1 MSDPAP
7 KLSPLSPP
15 NNSELPMTYSGQTAW
30 ITGASSGIGEA
41 LATGLAARGARLV
54 LSGRNVSELER
65 VASACGGEALVL
77 PFETTDYAALSGLV
91 AKAWEWGDGIDL
103 LINNAGISQ
112 RSLAEETEFAVY
124 ERIVAVDLLAP
135 IALTQA
141 LLPLMIA
148 RNRGRLAFISSI
160 AGKVGVPMRTA
171 YSAAKFGLL
180 GYADA
185 LRAELSVHGFQ
196 VHGIAPGSI
205 RTNVSRNALTS
216 DGSARGFSDPV
227 IDQGIDPNAAA
238 AEMLDAMAAG
248 QREIVVAEGVEKQ
261 MGELTRTPDALFDQV
276 ADLMA
281 RGYAAQLKQEP

>member
-1 MSDPAP
+1 
-7 KLSPLSPP
+7 
-15 NNSELPMTYSGQTAW
+15 MTYSGQTAW

-41 LATGLAARGARLV
+41 LATALAARGARVV
-54 LSGRNVSELER
+54 LSGRNVAELER
-65 VASACGGEALVL
+65 VAAACAGEALVL
-77 PFETTDYAALSGLV
+77 PFETTDYAALPALV
-91 AKAWEWGDGIDL
+91 AKAWEWGDGVDV

-112 RSLAEETEFAVY
+112 RSLAEETAFAVY

-148 RNRGRLAFISSI
+148 RIRGRLAFISSV

-185 LRAELSVHGFQ
+185 LRAELSVHNIA

-205 RTNVSRNALTS
+205 RTNVSRNALTA
-216 DGSARGFSDPV
+216 DGTKRGFSDPA
-227 IDQGIDPNAAA
+227 IEKGIDPATAA

-248 QREIVVAEGVEKQ
+248 QREIIVAAGVEKQ
-261 MGELTRTPDALFDQV
+261 IGELTRTPDALFDQV
-276 ADLMA
+276 ADMMA
-281 RGYAAQLKQEP
+281 QGYAAKLKAEH